1 MDGSD
6 WLRLTDNPEAL
17 APLYTRPPE
26 LTSFD
31 LFSVHI
37 DERDT
42 SLTLGFALDSLPE
55 RPPAEWTEKGLN
67 AFEFFLTF
75 EGISHLHIDGWCGSH
90 PDALTLTT
98 GAPGGI
104 RTEIRGDG
112 FSASWDAR
120 RVRVL
125 RTRAYSASRH
135 E

>member
-6 WLRLTDNPEAL
+6 WLRLMDSSEAL
-17 APLYTRPPE
+17 ARLYTRPPD
-26 LTSFD
+26 LASFD

-55 RPPAEWTEKGLN
+55 RPPREWTEKGLN

-75 EGISHLHIDGWCGSH
+75 EGISHLRIDGWYGSRA
-90 PDALTLTT
+90 DSVTLTT
-98 GAPGGI
+98 GAPGEI

-120 RVRVL
+120 RARVL
-125 RTRAYSASRH
+125 RIRAYLAARH

>member
-1 MDGSD
+1 MDASD
-6 WLRLTDNPEAL
+6 WLRLTDNPESL
-17 APLYTRPPE
+17 APFCTRPPD
-26 LTSFD
+26 LASFD

-42 SLTLGFALDSLPE
+42 GLTLGFALDSLPG
-55 RPPAEWTEKGLN
+55 RPPAEWTAEGLN

-75 EGISHLHIDGWCGSH
+75 EGIAHLHINGWSGSH
-90 PDALTLTT
+90 ADAVTLTA
-98 GAPGGI
+98 GASGGI

-112 FSASWDAR
+112 LSASWDAR

>member
-6 WLRLTDNPEAL
+6 WLQLTDTPEAL
-17 APLYTRPPE
+17 ALLFTRPPD

-31 LFSVHI
+31 LFSIHI

-42 SLTLGFALDSLPE
+42 SLTLGFALDALPE

-67 AFEFFLTF
+67 AFELFLTF
-75 EGISHLHIDGWCGSH
+75 EGISHLRVDGWHGSRA
-90 PDALTLTT
+90 DAVTLAT
-98 GAPGGI
+98 GASGGI
-104 RTEIRGDG
+104 RTEILGDAL
-112 FSASWDAR
+112 SASWDAR

-125 RTRAYSASRH
+125 RTRAYLAARH